1 MSAQQ
6 ESGPPSLLRWM
17 REGLEIPGLIAS
29 PLLPPVPIP
38 AGQGQPVMVL
48 PGYLTTDTSSVRLRR
63 SLGAAGYA
71 AYGWGLGRNVGAR
84 AALLAQLGRR
94 ITAIARSH
102 GQPVALVG
110 WSLGGVYA
118 REIAK
123 LQPQDVALVITL
135 GSPFSGNPRD
145 NNAWRVYEL
154 LNDHP
159 VDNPPLPVNLAAKPP
174 VPTIAVWSRR
184 DGIIAPHA
192 ARGLP
197 HESDLRVDVDCL
209 HLTFARAP
217 NGIAAIGT
225 LLAEHYAAAERGS
238 GP

>member
-1 MSAQQ
+1 MAVTTQQ
-6 ESGPPSLLRWM
+6 ERGPPPLLRWM
-17 REGLEIPGLIAS
+17 REGLEVPGLIAS

-63 SLGAAGYA
+63 SLNAAGYA

-84 AALLAQLGRR
+84 AALLDRLGQRLGDLAGR
-94 ITAIARSH
+94 H
-102 GQPVALVG
+102 GQPLALIG

-123 LQPQDVALVITL
+123 LQPQDVSLVMTL
-135 GSPFSGNPRD
+135 GSPFSGDPRD
-145 NNAWRVYEL
+145 NNAWRVYEW

-159 VDNPPLPVNLAAKPP
+159 VDNPPLPLNLSAKPP

-192 ARGLP
+192 ARGLA
-197 HESDLRVDVDCL
+197 HESDRAVEVDCQ
-209 HLTFARAP
+209 HLSYARARK
-217 NGIAAIGT
+217 GIAAIGA
-225 LLAEHYAAAERGS
+225 LLAQHYAMA
-238 GP
+238 

>member
-1 MSAQQ
+1 MSGQQ
-6 ESGPPSLLRWM
+6 ESGAPPFLRWM

-29 PLLPPVPIP
+29 PLLPVVPIAP
-38 AGQGQPVMVL
+38 GHGQPVMAL
-48 PGYLTTDTSSVRLRR
+48 PGYLTGDLSSARLRR

-71 AYGWGLGRNVGAR
+71 AYGWGLGQNRGAR
-84 AALLAQLGRR
+84 ADLIERLGARVH
-94 ITAIARSH
+94 AIAARH

-110 WSLGGVYA
+110 WSLGGVFA
-118 REIAK
+118 REVAK
-123 LQPQDVALVITL
+123 VQPRDVGLVMTL

-145 NNAWRVYEL
+145 NNAWRIYEL

-174 VPTIAVWSRR
+174 VPTIAIWSPR

-197 HESDLRVDVDCL
+197 GESDRAVEVDCR
-209 HLTFARAP
+209 HLTYAR
-217 NGIAAIGT
+217 AAIGIKAIGA
-225 LLAEHYAAAERGS
+225 LLAEHYAS
-238 GP
+238 LN

>member
-1 MSAQQ
+1 MGVAAQQ
-6 ESGPPSLLRWM
+6 DSGPPPLLRWM

-63 SLGAAGYA
+63 SLGAAGYY
-71 AYGWGLGRNVGAR
+71 AYGWGLGRNRGAR
-84 AALLAQLGRR
+84 ASLLDRIGRR
-94 ITAIARSH
+94 VDAIAQRH
-102 GQPVALVG
+102 GEAVALVG
-110 WSLGGVYA
+110 WSLGGVFA

-123 LQPQDVALVITL
+123 LQPRDVTLVMTL

-197 HESDLRVDVDCL
+197 HESDRQVEVDCL
-209 HLTFARAP
+209 HLNYARAAK
-217 NGIAAIGT
+217 GIAAIGA
-225 LLAEHYAAAERGS
+225 LLAEHYSRVD
-238 GP
+238 

>member
-1 MSAQQ
+1 MTTQQ
-6 ESGPPSLLRWM
+6 ESGPPPLLRWM

-63 SLGAAGYA
+63 SLSAAGYA
-71 AYGWGLGRNVGAR
+71 AYGWGQGRNRGAR
-84 AALLAQLGRR
+84 ASLLERLAARVGE
-94 ITAIARSH
+94 IAARH

-118 REIAK
+118 REMAK
-123 LQPQDVALVITL
+123 LQPQDVTLVMTL

-145 NNAWRVYEL
+145 NNAWRIYEL

-159 VDNPPLPVNLAAKPP
+159 VDNPPLPVNLAGKPP

-192 ARGLP
+192 ARGLA
-197 HESDLRVDVDCL
+197 HESDRAVEVDCL
-209 HLTFARAP
+209 HLTYARAP
-217 NGIAAIGT
+217 KGIAAIGA
-225 LLAEHYAAAERGS
+225 LLAEHYAKA
-238 GP
+238 